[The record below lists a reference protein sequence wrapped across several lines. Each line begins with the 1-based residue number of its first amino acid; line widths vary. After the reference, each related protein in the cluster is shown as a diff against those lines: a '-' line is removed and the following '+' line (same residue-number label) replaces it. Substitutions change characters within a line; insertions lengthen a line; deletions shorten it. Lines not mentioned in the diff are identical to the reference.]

1 MPSLFVAAKTPTAV
15 AVYGT
20 LVGVAPCGLCALP
33 PPGQPSA
40 RLRTPP
46 THPPTHHTDGLLTHP
61 PASPS
66 QLRGCRNHHLMKE
79 CELVGRGTAKGV
91 ALYAHLGVRC
101 PAAALSADAEAQVEV
116 YTVPTDKAMAALDE
130 LEDYP
135 AWYDRQLLPV
145 QLEPSTSAEG
155 AEGEGSAEGETVDA
169 WLYLM
174 SAEQASRGGEAERI
188 ESGSWKAVCGKGL
201 HACCVVPSTSGDAC
215 CQNAR

>member
-20 LVGVAPCGLCALP
+20 L
-33 PPGQPSA
+33 
-40 RLRTPP
+40 
-46 THPPTHHTDGLLTHP
+46 
-61 PASPS
+61 
-66 QLRGCRNHHLMKE
+66 LRGCRNHHLMKE

-91 ALYAHLGVRC
+91 TLYAHLGVRC

-188 ESGSWKAVCGKGL
+188 ESGSWKAYLDAQGHPYAQQVDI
-201 HACCVVPSTSGDAC
+201 ARPSS
-215 CQNAR
+215 